1 MTRIKIRHKPIWHQ
15 SAACER
21 GREILAAESPH
32 NCLLR
37 LKGTRGVLTIPWTAI
52 YLWAAR
58 HEAEQVRKRKIE
70 ARKANRKARANGT
83 ANGI

>member
-1 MTRIKIRHKPIWHQ
+1 MTSMKLRERPIWHQ
-15 SAACER
+15 SHAAER

-37 LKGTRGVLTIPWTAI
+37 LKGTRAVLKVPWTAI

-58 HEAEQVRKRKIE
+58 NEAEQKRKAKIE
-70 ARKANRKARANGT
+70 ARKAKRKARANGL
-83 ANGI
+83 

>member
-1 MTRIKIRHKPIWHQ
+1 MTRMKQRERPIWHQ
-15 SAACER
+15 SHAAER

-37 LKGTRGVLTIPWTAI
+37 LKGTRAVLHVPWTAI

-58 HEAEQVRKRKIE
+58 HEAETKRKAKIE
-70 ARKANRKARANGT
+70 ARKAKRKEQR
-83 ANGI
+83 

>member
-1 MTRIKIRHKPIWHQ
+1 MYKMKYRERAIWHQ
-15 SAACER
+15 SQANER

-37 LKGTRGVLTIPWTAI
+37 LKGTRAVLQVPWTAI

-58 HEAEQVRKRKIE
+58 HEAEAKRKAKIE
-70 ARKANRKARANGT
+70 ARKAKRKEQR
-83 ANGI
+83 